1 MSVVQAHHLKL
12 RSIFRPHCSTMY
24 VDTAYC
30 YRPCSVV
37 CLSVTLSV
45 GLSAILVSPAKTAKP
60 IEMPFGLRTLV
71 GRGNHV
77 LNRDPDTH
85 GKRQFLVGMERPI
98 VKYRDTLQSIICAKT
113 AKLIEAISNVR
124 FAVTYCPIVAWLWS
138 CDPLLN
144 FGAHRCWNQWI

>member
-45 GLSAILVSPAKTAKP
+45 GLSVIPVSPAKNGWTDRDVVWVKD
-60 IEMPFGLRTLV
+60 FG
-71 GRGNHV
+71 GPGNHV
-77 LNRDPDTH
+77 LNGDPDTH